1 MRLSGTGWHAAPND
15 LYDGSLNHFE
25 AAVLGYLYR
34 RAGPDGASWP
44 SVNRIAKHLKMGPT
58 TVRLILKSLEVAGRL
73 TRIER
78 SGGTTIY
85 RVGDELPPRVAMPS
99 PSPHD
104 ALPPRVAMPKYHYT
118 EVPLTEVNPP
128 VVPPKGGARD
138 IGLHVL
144 KTTTPP
150 DPRRQQAQE
159 LVNLCAGRFGWPRTK
174 TRMAREVPMAFEL
187 LEAGI
192 PYDFLVEQVN
202 KLNRLGSMEFLHRLL
217 DLRDLQGRDYE
228 HETEQIIRNLRER
241 REQERAR
248 GANI

>member
-1 MRLSGTGWHAAPND
+1 MKLSGTGWHATPNG

-25 AAVLGYLYR
+25 VAVLGYLYR

-44 SVNRIAKHLKMGPT
+44 SVNRIGKDLKMGPT
-58 TVRLILKSLEVAGRL
+58 TVNLTLKSLEASGRL
-73 TRIER
+73 TRIQR

-85 RVGDELPPRVAMPS
+85 RVGDELPPRQTVTPS
-99 PSPHD
+99 PPHGD
-104 ALPPRVAMPKYHYT
+104 LPPRVATPKYHYT

-138 IGLHVL
+138 VGLHVL

-159 LVNLCAGRFGWPRTK
+159 LVDLCAGRFGWPRTK

-228 HETEQIIRNLRER
+228 HETQQIIRNLQER

-248 GANI
+248 RANI